1 MLNQFKMVGMN
12 GEDSFTNCFLLLVS
26 TFEFWQFDNLYICQA
41 ARNAGVPVIL
51 DAGGVD
57 APIPTELLKYVDIL
71 SPNETELAR
80 LTGMQTDSFEQISQA
95 VVKCHEL
102 VSLEIHVQELLSTLV
117 PAKISLFPSY

>member
-1 MLNQFKMVGMN
+1 MTIFIFK
-12 GEDSFTNCFLLLVS
+12 
-26 TFEFWQFDNLYICQA
+26 QA
-41 ARNAGVPVIL
+41 ARSAGVPVIL

-57 APIPTELLKYVDIL
+57 APIPAELLKYVDIL

-102 VSLEIHVQELLSTLV
+102 VSLEIHMQELLSTLA
-117 PAKISLFPSY
+117 PAKISLFAFY